1 MPYQYHRLSINERE
15 EISLGLAQGRSC
27 RDIAARLDR
36 DPSTIYRET
45 LRNSYNCWRCRYR
58 ATRAQAAAIR
68 KAHLPRR
75 KRKLDTNERL
85 RQFVFEHLDKR
96 WTPEQIVK
104 RLKKLYPMDTTMHIS
119 HESIYSYLYLWP
131 RGELRKVVLKCL
143 RRGHKHRRKYG
154 KGRRTRSCV
163 IQDFIS
169 IEERPKEVADRII
182 PGHWE
187 GDLLMGHNNA
197 SALGVLVERTT
208 RMIFLARLKT
218 KDATAVRIAFARK
231 FKHLPA
237 GLKRSLTYDN
247 GQEMVQHK
255 LFTKNTRIQVY
266 FAHPHS
272 PWERGTSENTNDV
285 LRQFFPK
292 GINFNKVSLR
302 EINKVQNMVN
312 DRPRKILDFSTPH
325 EVFVN
330 LLH

>member
-1 MPYQYHRLSINERE
+1 M
-15 EISLGLAQGRSC
+15 
-27 RDIAARLDR
+27 AA
-36 DPSTIYRET
+36 
-45 LRNSYNCWRCRYR
+45 
-58 ATRAQAAAIR
+58 R
-68 KAHLPRR
+68 KAHTPRK

-85 RQFVFEHLDKR
+85 RQFVFEHLNKR
-96 WTPEQIVK
+96 WTPEQIAK
-104 RLKKLYPMDTTMHIS
+104 RLRKLYPLDVTMQIS

-131 RGELRKVVLKCL
+131 RGELRKIVLKCL
-143 RRGHKHRRKYG
+143 RRKHKYRRVYG
-154 KGRRTRSCV
+154 KVHKRRHA

-187 GDLLMGHNNA
+187 GDLIMGHNNA

-208 RMIFLARLKT
+208 RMIFLVRLKD
-218 KDATAVRIAFARK
+218 KDAQTVRIAFARK
-231 FKHLPA
+231 FKHLPP

-247 GQEMVQHK
+247 GQEMAEHK

-272 PWERGTSENTNDV
+272 PWERGTSENTNDI

-292 GINFNKVSLR
+292 GINFNRVSR
-302 EINKVQNMVN
+302 NQINHVQNLVN

-325 EVFVN
+325 EAFVK

>member
-1 MPYQYHRLSINERE
+1 MQKHHHLTMNERE
-15 EISLGLAQGRSC
+15 EISLGLAQGKSR
-27 RDIAARLDR
+27 RDIASILQRSPA
-36 DPSTIYRET
+36 TISREIR
-45 LRNSYNCWRCRYR
+45 RNNYAYGGYQYR
-58 ATRAQAAAIR
+58 AMVAHPKACRRAHIPR
-68 KAHLPRR
+68 K

-85 RQFVFEHLDKR
+85 RQFVFEHLNKR
-96 WTPEQIVK
+96 WTPEQIAK
-104 RLKKLYPMDTTMHIS
+104 RLKKLYPMDVNMNIS

-131 RGELRKVVLKCL
+131 RGELRKIVLKCL
-143 RRGHKHRRKYG
+143 RRKHKYRRVYGKARRK
-154 KGRRTRSCV
+154 THA

-169 IEERPKEVADRII
+169 IEERPKEVADRIV

-187 GDLLMGHNNA
+187 GDLIMGHNNA

-208 RMIFLARLKT
+208 RMIFLVRLKD
-218 KDATAVRIAFARK
+218 KDATTVRMAFGRK
-231 FKHLPA
+231 FKHLPD

-247 GQEMVQHK
+247 GQEMAQHK

-272 PWERGTSENTNDV
+272 PWERGTSENTNDI

-292 GINFNKVSLR
+292 GINFDKVSLGQ
-302 EINKVQNMVN
+302 INKVQNLVN

-325 EVFVN
+325 EAFVK

>member
-1 MPYQYHRLSINERE
+1 MSKYHRLTMNERE
-15 EISLGLAQGRSC
+15 EISLGLVQGKSR
-27 RDIAARLDR
+27 RDIATMLLRSSATVSREIQR
-36 DPSTIYRET
+36 NNYIYGGHQ
-45 LRNSYNCWRCRYR
+45 YR
-58 ATRAQAAAIR
+58 AAIAHSRAR
-68 KAHLPRR
+68 RRAHMRCK

-85 RQFVFEHLDKR
+85 RQFVFEHLNKR
-96 WTPEQIVK
+96 WTPEQIAK
-104 RLKKLYPMDTTMHIS
+104 RLKKLYPMDITMHIS

-131 RGELRKVVLKCL
+131 RGELRKIVLKCL
-143 RRGHKHRRKYG
+143 RRGHKYRREYG
-154 KGRRTRSCV
+154 KSRNRHRA

-187 GDLLMGHNNA
+187 GDLIMGHNNA

-208 RMIFLARLKT
+208 RMIFLVRLKD
-218 KDATAVRIAFARK
+218 KDAQTVRIAFARK
-231 FKHLPA
+231 FKHLPE

-247 GQEMVQHK
+247 GQEMAEHK

-272 PWERGTSENTNDV
+272 PWERGTSENTNDI

-302 EINKVQNMVN
+302 QINRVQNQVN

-330 LLH
+330 LLR